1 MMKKYL
7 LIPSLALLFLVSCK
21 EKQAAPRPA
30 VGMVYAIAADS
41 TGVGRLVA
49 QSGRRGG
56 EGSVAIIGEP
66 QSVIL
71 LARQF
76 QGCDRV
82 DNVDGRPVRDS
93 LPDFAG
99 ETFEAIMDARF
110 APYVRLAQSAPDSL
124 RDAAVLNAVAAW
136 DSLCWRSRTDVEPLL
151 RKERAKMIILTS
163 SLQAQW
169 GQFDV
174 DTLQQLCGGNCFVL
188 SSVHSMLDQA
198 YAAGARSMAVWTT
211 RDVRSSGAW
220 QSVFAEKGWADAHL
234 TVLAPEAAVDVR
246 TELRSLLRQYQ
257 ESGRVLDA
265 LLLDAYDLDLVLL
278 RSELALIKAEGSLED
293 ASFHAM
299 LSEEFTLWDPASSL
313 IRTTYNTMREHHL
326 FTHRIA
332 RPSVHYF
339 ETAES
344 AEGTPRLIA
353 TSAAYAHSTYVPNI
367 D

>member
-7 LIPSLALLFLVSCK
+7 LIPFALLALVSCK
-21 EKQAAPRPA
+21 EKQVAPRPTLP
-30 VGMVYAIAADS
+30 MVYSIAAD
-41 TGVGRLVA
+41 TAGVGRLVA
-49 QSGRRGG
+49 QSGRRNG

-66 QSVIL
+66 QSVIK

-82 DNVDGRPVRDS
+82 DNVDGRSVRDS

-99 ETFEAIMDARF
+99 ETFDAIMDARF
-110 APYVRLAQSAPDSL
+110 APYTRLCQSAPDSL

-136 DSLCWRSRTDVEPLL
+136 DSLCWRARTDAEPLL
-151 RKERAKMIILTS
+151 RKQRAKLIILTS

-169 GQFDV
+169 GLFDV
-174 DTLQQLCGGNCFVL
+174 DTLQQMCGGQCFVL
-188 SSVHSMLDQA
+188 SPVHSMLDEA

-211 RDVRSSGAW
+211 RDVRKSGAW
-220 QSVFAEKGWADAHL
+220 EAVFAQKGWADANI
-234 TVLAPEAAVDVR
+234 TVLAPESAVDVR
-246 TELRSLLRQYQ
+246 TELRSLLRQYR
-257 ESGRVLDA
+257 ETGRVLDA
-265 LLLDAYDLDLVLL
+265 LLLDGFDLDLVLL
-278 RSELALIKAEGSLED
+278 RSELNLIKAEGTLED
-293 ASFHAM
+293 AAFQAM
-299 LSEEFTLWDPASSL
+299 FSPEFALWDPASSL
-313 IRTTYNTMREHHL
+313 IRTTYRTMREHSL

-332 RPSVHYF
+332 RPSVQYF

-353 TSAAYAHSTYVPNI
+353 ASAAYAHRTYVPNL